1 MNIRI
6 RSKKSDKETTLL
18 WKKEAERLQKERN
31 ELLTK
36 LNSINRYKLDYE
48 NLIKETKML
57 KERYLDLIVAVEN
70 IFEEYKSKLQKL

>member
-6 RSKKSDKETTLL
+6 RSKKSDKETTVL
-18 WKKEAERLQKERN
+18 WKKEAERLQIERN

-57 KERYLDLIVAVEN
+57 KERYLDLIVAVED